1 MMNMGDMLDTIAARI
16 DPAATAIIH
25 GERTLTWPHLAVAS
39 NRLARAVR
47 DGGAQPGDKLAIYL
61 RNGPEYL
68 IALCAALKARLVPV
82 NVNYRY
88 ASAELAY
95 LFDNADARVIVYGA
109 EFRPRIAEVRPRLDA
124 GIQWIEAGDAPV
136 AEATAS
142 FGDLT
147 GGGDG
152 SPLGIARSPDDLFF
166 IYTGGTT
173 GSPKGVMWP
182 QGDLHSLMVGGL
194 RGSYAVPDT
203 LEELATLA
211 GQATQRMRAL
221 VAPPLMHGTG
231 LIVALNALL
240 LGGSVVTLE
249 SAGFDPG
256 EMLRAIDR
264 HRPDTLVIVSD
275 SFARPLLRE
284 LIDHPGD
291 YDLGSVTTITS
302 SGVMWSLEVKRGLLD
317 FMPGAQLN
325 DVLSSSE
332 ALGLGASV
340 MTAGGEVAT
349 ARFAIGPRC
358 RVLGEDGRFIASGT
372 AGRGMLALG
381 PPNPLG
387 YYKDPEKSAATL
399 REIDGERYCIP
410 GDWVDVAADGT
421 LTFLGRG
428 NACINTGG
436 EKVFAEEVEEV
447 LKRHAG
453 VADALV
459 VGVPDERWGNA
470 IVAVVTPQADVPL
483 DEERL
488 RGHVR
493 AHLAGYKVP
502 KAIVAATT
510 PLRAANGKADY
521 AAARTLA
528 TQSWSAPA

>member
-25 GERTLTWPHLAVAS
+25 GERTLTWPQLAVAS

-502 KAIVAATT
+502 KAIVVATT

-528 TQSWSAPA
+528 TQSWSTPA

>member
-25 GERTLTWPHLAVAS
+25 GERTLTWPQLAVAS

-332 ALGLGASV
+332 ALGLGALAR
-340 MTAGGEVAT
+340 TAGSS
-349 ARFAIGPRC
+349 P
-358 RVLGEDGRFIASGT
+358 
-372 AGRGMLALG
+372 
-381 PPNPLG
+381 
-387 YYKDPEKSAATL
+387 
-399 REIDGERYCIP
+399 
-410 GDWVDVAADGT
+410 
-421 LTFLGRG
+421 
-428 NACINTGG
+428 
-436 EKVFAEEVEEV
+436 
-447 LKRHAG
+447 
-453 VADALV
+453 
-459 VGVPDERWGNA
+459 
-470 IVAVVTPQADVPL
+470 
-483 DEERL
+483 
-488 RGHVR
+488 
-493 AHLAGYKVP
+493 
-502 KAIVAATT
+502 
-510 PLRAANGKADY
+510 
-521 AAARTLA
+521 AARPGAECWRWARPIRWAITRTRKRARRRCARSTASVTASPA
-528 TQSWSAPA
+528 TGWTSRRTGR

>member
-16 DPAATAIIH
+16 DPGAIAVIH
-25 GERTLTWPHLAVAS
+25 GERTLTWPQLSAAS

-88 ASAELAY
+88 ASEELAY
-95 LFDNADARVIVYGA
+95 LFDNADARVVVYGG
-109 EFRPRIAEVRPRLDA
+109 EFRARIAEVRPRLDA
-124 GIQWIEAGDAPV
+124 GIQWIEAGDVPA
-136 AEATAS
+136 ADGAAS

-152 SPLGIARSPDDLFF
+152 SPLGIERSPDDLFF

-182 QGDLHSLMVGGL
+182 QGDLRGLMVAGL
-194 RGSYAVPDT
+194 RGSIAVPDT
-203 LEELATLA
+203 LDDLAAFVAQHAPT
-211 GQATQRMRAL
+211 TRAL

-249 SAGFDPG
+249 SPGFDAA

-264 HRPDTLVIVSD
+264 HRPDTLVIVGD

-284 LIDHPGD
+284 LVERPAG
-291 YDLGSVTTITS
+291 YELGSVTTITS

-349 ARFAIGPRC
+349 ARFAIGARC
-358 RVLGEDGRFIASGT
+358 RVIGEDGRFIENGT

-399 REIDGERYCIP
+399 REIDGQRYCIP

-447 LKRHAG
+447 LKRHAA

-470 IVAVVTPQADVPL
+470 IVAVVAPPADGSL
-483 DEERL
+483 NEEEL

-502 KAIVAATT
+502 KAIVAATA

-521 AAARTLA
+521 ATARTLA
-528 TQSWSAPA
+528 MESWSALT

>member
-25 GERTLTWPHLAVAS
+25 GERTLTWPQLAVAS

-95 LFDNADARVIVYGA
+95 LFDNADARVVVYGA
-109 EFRPRIAEVRPRLDA
+109 EFRPRIAEVRPGLNA
-124 GIQWIEAGDAPV
+124 SIQWIEAGDAPV

-249 SAGFDPG
+249 SAGFDPA

-264 HRPDTLVIVSD
+264 HRPDTLVIVGD

-284 LIDHPGD
+284 LVDHPGD